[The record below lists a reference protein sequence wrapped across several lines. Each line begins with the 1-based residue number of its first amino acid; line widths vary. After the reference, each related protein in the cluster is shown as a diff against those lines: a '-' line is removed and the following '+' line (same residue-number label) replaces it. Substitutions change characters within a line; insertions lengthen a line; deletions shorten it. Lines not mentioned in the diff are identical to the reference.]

1 MIIGKSKNKWK
12 QLVKN
17 IKKNELIKIIKKI
30 KTKKRQKKYI
40 DKIVG
45 HNLSYKWQLI
55 HEINL
60 NKDIVIDPY
69 IPLSI
74 INGPNVDF
82 IKMITKTTALI
93 QMENFKD
100 SIYKLSKNNYTYADI
115 EIIENYITLVFTNII
130 IVCDDKKISE
140 ILDSKLIIQMIKND
154 TYEIKQV
161 ESLFN
166 EICNLLESNTILTT
180 TYNIILEYK
189 KIYIEKI
196 ENSTKDSII
205 FFLFPEILNNI
216 ITLSKQI
223 NCDKITLKIRTMAP
237 FFRND
242 LIKKEQEYII
252 KSINNGTLLLN
263 NTIKLIDKY
272 KNINSKSI
280 LTNIVIDILYKI
292 SLDNKKWIKMESI
305 PEILYMDIE
314 RLNNFRCN
322 IRKNIIIL
330 SFLLVS
336 KQFIDIDIKN
346 DLVKIIDTNYTKN
359 DTITNIVKKI
369 KNINENVN
377 QDYLYKVLEKSIL
390 TNDNSIRMIFTKR
403 YFDIIKNCI
412 ELSIH
417 INNATNNDIIIS
429 NIQKFGLLT
438 YKDEIIKNAKDI
450 SVYITHLDDI
460 YQPLINNI
468 MYL

>member
-1 MIIGKSKNKWK
+1 MIESKKWESI
-12 QLVKN
+12 VKK
-17 IKKNELIKIIKKI
+17 IKNNEILKIIKKL

-40 DKIVG
+40 NKIVG

-69 IPLSI
+69 LPLS

-82 IKMITKTTALI
+82 IKIITRTTSII

-100 SIYKLSKNNYTYADI
+100 SIYNLSKNNYKSTDI
-115 EIIENYITLVFTNII
+115 EIIETYINLVLTNII
-130 IVCDDKKISE
+130 IACGDNKQISE
-140 ILDSKLIIQMIKND
+140 MLDSKLIIQMIEND

-161 ESLFN
+161 ESLIN
-166 EICNLLESNTILTT
+166 EICILLEYNTILIN
-180 TYNIILEYK
+180 TYDSILEYK
-189 KIYIEKI
+189 KKYIELI
-196 ENSTKDSII
+196 ENSTKDIII

-216 ITLSKQI
+216 IMFSKKI
-223 NCDKITLKIRTMAP
+223 NCDKLTLKIRTMAP

-263 NTIKLIDKY
+263 NTIKLIDNIKN
-272 KNINSKSI
+272 KNIKFI

-292 SLDNKKWIKMESI
+292 SLDNKKWIKMTSI

-322 IRKNIIIL
+322 IRKHIINL

-336 KQFIDIDIKN
+336 KQFININIKN
-346 DLVKIIDTNYTKN
+346 DLNEIIETNYTKN
-359 DTITNIVKKI
+359 DTIINIVKKI
-369 KNINENVN
+369 KNFNENVN
-377 QDYLYKVLEKSIL
+377 EEKLYKILEKSIL
-390 TNDNSIRMIFTKR
+390 TNDDSIRMVFTKR
-403 YFDIIKNCI
+403 YFDIIKIGI

-417 INNATNNDIIIS
+417 INNTKNNDIIIS
-429 NIQKFGLLT
+429 NIKKFGLLN
-438 YKDEIIKNAKDI
+438 YNDEILKNAKDI
-450 SVYITHLDDI
+450 SEYITNLNDI
-460 YQPLINNI
+460 YSPLINNI
-468 MYL
+468 IYL

>member
-1 MIIGKSKNKWK
+1 
-12 QLVKN
+12 
-17 IKKNELIKIIKKI
+17 
-30 KTKKRQKKYI
+30 
-40 DKIVG
+40 
-45 HNLSYKWQLI
+45 
-55 HEINL
+55 
-60 NKDIVIDPY
+60 
-69 IPLSI
+69 
-74 INGPNVDF
+74 
-82 IKMITKTTALI
+82 
-93 QMENFKD
+93 
-100 SIYKLSKNNYTYADI
+100 
-115 EIIENYITLVFTNII
+115 
-130 IVCDDKKISE
+130 
-140 ILDSKLIIQMIKND
+140 
-154 TYEIKQV
+154 
-161 ESLFN
+161 
-166 EICNLLESNTILTT
+166 
-180 TYNIILEYK
+180 
-189 KIYIEKI
+189 
-196 ENSTKDSII
+196 
-205 FFLFPEILNNI
+205 
-216 ITLSKQI
+216 
-223 NCDKITLKIRTMAP
+223 
-237 FFRND
+237 
-242 LIKKEQEYII
+242 
-252 KSINNGTLLLN
+252 
-263 NTIKLIDKY
+263 
-272 KNINSKSI
+272 
-280 LTNIVIDILYKI
+280 
-292 SLDNKKWIKMESI
+292 MESI

-450 SVYITHLDDI
+450 SVYITHLNDI